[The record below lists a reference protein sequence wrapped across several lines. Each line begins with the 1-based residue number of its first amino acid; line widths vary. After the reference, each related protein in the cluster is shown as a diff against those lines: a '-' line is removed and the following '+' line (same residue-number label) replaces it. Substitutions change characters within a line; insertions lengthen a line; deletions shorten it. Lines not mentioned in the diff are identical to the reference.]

1 MTDSIWILAT
11 QSQSSSANRKDLML
25 DKQPTKPSGPTSLGA
40 SRKLAKAE
48 ETLDRRDAEERGHDW
63 ERMKNWRYTMEDEE
77 RWNEKLEAKE
87 EKRDKGMIG
96 ECCCI
101 AADGI
106 EDEVC

>member
-1 MTDSIWILAT
+1 
-11 QSQSSSANRKDLML
+11 ML

-48 ETLDRRDAEERGHDW
+48 ETLDRRDAEERGQDW